1 MHSWEVIAQML
12 SGRSAHAVR
21 THWYSMQLRK
31 QHKERILAQLKHGRQ
46 HAVDNA
52 GNVTPAPSP
61 PLALGEVRPI
71 ATYESDAPDAPPAKR
86 VKTEATGVEGG
97 DIPPM
102 PEDAYVK
109 EEPADGG
116 GIPPMPE
123 GAYVKEEPVL
133 DA

>member
-31 QHKERILAQLKHGRQ
+31 QHRERLAAQEKRDRHYV
-46 HAVDNA
+46 VDNT
-52 GNVTPAPSP
+52 GNVTPTPSP
-61 PLALGEVRPI
+61 PLTLGEVQPV
-71 ATYESDAPDAPPAKR
+71 ATYEPDEPDEPSAKR
-86 VKTEATGVEGG
+86 VKTEATE
-97 DIPPM
+97 
-102 PEDAYVK
+102 
-109 EEPADGG
+109 ADGG

-123 GAYVKEEPVL
+123 DAFVKEESTDGDGIPPMPEGTFVKEEYVL